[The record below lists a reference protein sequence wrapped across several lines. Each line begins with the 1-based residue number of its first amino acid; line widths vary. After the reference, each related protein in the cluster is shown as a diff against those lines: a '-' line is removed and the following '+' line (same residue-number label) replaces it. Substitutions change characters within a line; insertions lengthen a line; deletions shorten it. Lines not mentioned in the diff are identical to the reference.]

1 MSSHNDEGRPLDIVG
16 QSKLRPDAPSK
27 LTGQACY
34 VNDLSFPG
42 MLHAAVV
49 RSTKAKAK
57 ILSVDTEK
65 AKAMP
70 GVRAVLTWEDVPSD
84 DCVPLVSCDLPMLA
98 KDQVDYYA
106 EGIALVA
113 ADTLE
118 QAQAAARE
126 VKVEYEDLEPVLSIE
141 AGYEKEWFLTQFHL
155 DEEGV
160 DEAFADPNNL
170 VTEGVYR
177 TGYQEHAYLETNG
190 VIVMPDSYGGYIAFS
205 SMQCPFYVQK
215 GVAHILNIDYQK
227 VRAVQTVTGG
237 GFGGK
242 EDAPSTPAC
251 MAAVLSYHTQR
262 PVKLI
267 FSREEDI
274 DCMSKRHPVKVIMK
288 SAVDKATGKIKAV
301 DILHL
306 MDCGAYLTLSSIVLW
321 RGFLH
326 CTGPY
331 NIPAARIHSYGV
343 GTNTVPCGAFRGFGQ
358 PQVCFSDETH
368 WNEVAEN
375 LGLDPVEFRRRNM
388 LRLGDTTV
396 NGQHLEE
403 SVGLEQ
409 ILDKVEAEIEYDK
422 WKNRPRDMGRYR
434 QGVGISLAYYGVSL
448 GANGGALN
456 NGSCQI
462 VIAVDGSV
470 QIGVGTVEMGQ
481 GMVTVLGQIAA
492 ETLRCPLER
501 IHFLNAETGMVPE
514 GGPTVASRT
523 TMISG
528 RAIVEACTNLR
539 HRLDEFQGERCL
551 DWNDL
556 IHDAW
561 VAGVQLSEAGWVKA
575 PKCTFDAK
583 TGKGAP
589 YPVYTWCANAAQVTV
604 DTYTGEVTVDKFV
617 SGNEVGK
624 VINPSLCEGQVHGGA
639 LQGIGYTLYED
650 MPIKNGRLRTNNFS
664 TYILPTTMDVPDI
677 VPVFAEEPYSWGPY
691 GAKGFGE
698 TPMVPVAPA
707 ITQAV
712 YNAIGIRFHELPLT
726 PDRVWAALQS
736 GENHE

>member
-1 MSSHNDEGRPLDIVG
+1 MSSSEGKTKQLDIVG
-16 QSKLRPDAPSK
+16 ASTLRPDAPSK
-27 LTGQACY
+27 LTGQARY

-57 ILSVDTEK
+57 IKRLDTEK

-84 DCVPLVSCDLPMLA
+84 NCVPLVSCDLPLLA
-98 KDQVDYYA
+98 KEQVDYYG

-113 ADTLE
+113 ADTPE
-118 QAQAAARE
+118 QAEAAARA
-126 VKVEYEDLEPVLSIE
+126 VCVEYEDLTPVLTIE
-141 AGYEKEWFLTQFHL
+141 EGYEKEWFLTQFHL

-160 DEAFADPNNL
+160 DEAFADPDNL
-170 VTEGVYR
+170 ITEGTYT

-190 VIVMPDSYGGYIAFS
+190 ALVMPDNYGGYIAFS

-215 GVAHILNIDYQK
+215 GVAHILSVDYQK

-251 MAAVLSYHTQR
+251 MAAVLCYHTQR

-267 FSREEDI
+267 LSREEDI
-274 DCMSKRHPVKVIMK
+274 DSLSKRHPSKVVFK
-288 SAVDKATGKIKAV
+288 SAVDRKTGLIKAV
-301 DILHL
+301 DVLHL
-306 MDCGAYLTLSSIVLW
+306 INCGAYLTLSSIVMW

-326 CTGPY
+326 AVGPY
-331 NIPAARIHSYGV
+331 KVPCARVHSYGV
-343 GTNTVPCGAFRGFGQ
+343 GTNTVPNGAFRGFGQ

-368 WNEVAEN
+368 WNEVAER

-388 LRLGDTTV
+388 LHVGDTTV
-396 NGQHLEE
+396 NGQYLDE
-403 SVGLEQ
+403 SVGLEK
-409 ILDKVEAEIEYDK
+409 ILDKVEAEIAYGE
-422 WKNRPRDMGRYR
+422 WKDRPRDTGRYR
-434 QGVGISLAYYGVSL
+434 QGAGISLAYYGVSL

-456 NGSCQI
+456 NGSCNV
-462 VIAVDGSV
+462 VIAADSSV
-470 QIGVGTVEMGQ
+470 VIGVGTVEMGQ
-481 GMVTVLGQIAA
+481 GMITVLSQIAA

-501 IHFLNAETGMVPE
+501 INFINAETGMVPE

-523 TMISG
+523 TMITG
-528 RAIVEACTNLR
+528 RALVEACTNLR
-539 HRLDEFQGERCL
+539 RRIDEFRGDRDLE
-551 DWNDL
+551 WTEL
-556 IHDAW
+556 IHECW
-561 VAGVQLSEAGWVKA
+561 VAGVQLSEAGWVVA
-575 PKCTFDAK
+575 PKCRFDAK
-583 TGKGAP
+583 TGKGNS
-589 YPVYTWCANAAQVTV
+589 YPVYTWCANAAKVTV
-604 DTYTGEVTVDKFV
+604 DTWTGEVHLDKFV

-624 VINPSLCEGQVHGGA
+624 VINPTLCEGQAQGGA

-650 MPIKNGRLRTNNFS
+650 MQIKDGRLLNNNLS
-664 TYILPTTMDVPDI
+664 TYILPTAMDVPDI

-698 TPMVPVAPA
+698 TPMVPAAPA
-707 ITQAV
+707 IAQAV
-712 YNAIGIRFHELPLT
+712 YNAIGVRFTDLPIT
-726 PDRVWAALQS
+726 PEKVWKALHA
-736 GENHE
+736 GECHG